1 MMNAMTNE
9 MMNFEQLDKVIGG
22 MFYPPRFTQDAA
34 GQNNMSIIVG
44 QSQLLQN
51 RQVVIASRKP

>member
-22 MFYPPRFTQDAA
+22 MFYPPRFTQAVA
-34 GQNNMSIIVG
+34 GQDNMSIIVR
-44 QSQLLQN
+44 QNQLLQD
-51 RQVVIASRKP
+51 RQVVISSRKP